1 VQRDHRPVQLRE
13 RHTRSRRLVL
23 AAAARDAHRQLE
35 CVAGGRVLAG
45 GVLLEQLGAMSGE
58 IQKIVLRLAY
68 LVAIARALLPFL
80 NLESITH

>member
-1 VQRDHRPVQLRE
+1 M
-13 RHTRSRRLVL
+13 
-23 AAAARDAHRQLE
+23 
-35 CVAGGRVLAG
+35 GGRVLAG